1 MELDITGIGKSA
13 PAHEIVNRRQANNQ
27 QAPKEARK
35 VAQNLAKLA
44 VESKKKGESVEN
56 YLSELLNITQFFNK
70 RLRFTINKELDQVV
84 VKVIDSQTDRVVKEI
99 PPEVL
104 QQLHVRIRE
113 AIGLLIDE
121 VI

>member
-44 VESKKKGESVEN
+44 VESKKK
-56 YLSELLNITQFFNK
+56 
-70 RLRFTINKELDQVV
+70 R
-84 VKVIDSQTDRVVKEI
+84 
-99 PPEVL
+99 
-104 QQLHVRIRE
+104 
-113 AIGLLIDE
+113 
-121 VI
+121 